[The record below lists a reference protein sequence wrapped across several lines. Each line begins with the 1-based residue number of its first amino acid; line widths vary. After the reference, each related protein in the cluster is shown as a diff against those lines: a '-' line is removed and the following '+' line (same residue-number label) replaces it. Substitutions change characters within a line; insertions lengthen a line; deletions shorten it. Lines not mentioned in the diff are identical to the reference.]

1 VAELRKGV
9 RQLIAYVLDRLER
22 TVFFSLRFTFP
33 RSYISPLGFL
43 GMLTFSVFILLGIT
57 GAMLMLYYYPGITT
71 SWDSVQFIEQQ
82 ASLGYVI
89 RNIHYAASNAMVL
102 LAICHLYYQY
112 FSGRFKVRNEM
123 LWVTGVI
130 LGVLTVLEAFTG
142 YNLIFN
148 ERAELAIS
156 IGVALAQSTPQLG
169 PLLRFFVF
177 GAGFYDFIIRFYTY
191 HVFVIPV
198 IMLLLMG
205 LHFPRNLVFDV
216 PMVSGVI
223 GAILVAAAIFPV
235 ELGTKFV
242 PGAPVGFTVPEWY
255 LSSLY
260 AFLRTGMDKFVA
272 GVLLPGLYILMF
284 LVIPFVD
291 RGKRL
296 SWRDRPFFTGLGIAS
311 IAQAALTTA
320 WGFWMNP
327 YTNIPLFK
335 LYIPPWS
342 LFGFMILAGVLSF
355 AIVYAALSRRKPTP
369 ARPSVVTQ
377 VKIGPRWARF
387 NLMAL
392 VVFQLALNGLLLR
405 AVNTNLG
412 SVVLL
417 ELGALLLSFSILFH
431 FYRISA

>member
-1 VAELRKGV
+1 MAELRRGL
-9 RQLIAYVLDRLER
+9 RQLLDYIFNRLER
-22 TVFFSLRFTFP
+22 TVLFSLRFTFP

-82 ASLGYVI
+82 ATLGYVV

-156 IGVALAQSTPQLG
+156 IGVALAQSTPQIG
-169 PLLRFFVF
+169 PMLRFFVF

-216 PMVSGVI
+216 PMVSGVM
-223 GAILVAAAIFPV
+223 GAIFIAAAIFPV

-242 PGAPVGFTVPEWY
+242 PGSAVGFTVPEWY

-284 LVIPFVD
+284 LVIPFID
-291 RGKRL
+291 KGKRL
-296 SWRDRPFFTGLGIAS
+296 SWRDRPFFTGLGLAS
-311 IAQAALTTA
+311 IAQAALTTV

-327 YTNIPLFK
+327 ATNIPLFK
-335 LYIPPWS
+335 LYIPPLS
-342 LFGFMILAGVLSF
+342 LFGLMIVVGLACFGIS
-355 AIVYAALSRRKPTP
+355 YAAASRKRAQPP
-369 ARPSVVTQ
+369 RPPQVTL
-377 VKIGPRWARF
+377 VRMSPRWARA

-392 VVFQLALNGLLLR
+392 VVFQIALNGLLLQ
-405 AVNTNLG
+405 AIGSNLG

-417 ELGALLLSFSILFH
+417 ELGVLLLSFSLLFH
-431 FYRISA
+431 FYRIGA

>member
-1 VAELRKGV
+1 MAELRKGV

-342 LFGFMILAGVLSF
+342 LFGFMILVGVLSF

-417 ELGALLLSFSILFH
+417 ELGALLLSFSVLFH

>member
-1 VAELRKGV
+1 MAELRKGV